1 MKRIA
6 MMLLITLV
14 TATFEVTS
22 ATRNRDVTSSLTSG
36 NATSLSF
43 SKECKD
49 VFRRVVNGYTSKKNV
64 QLICELCFKH
74 PPNNNCS
81 CKSNVSLCPTL
92 PPLEPATFICN
103 RRYDVTEAA
112 VKVIASLLGVIG
124 NALVLII
131 TVHERK
137 QIGPFEKL
145 IALLSISD
153 FTFSIMQIFN
163 SFPLFWTCKWLY
175 GRVMCRFIKGF
186 LNLGAILALAL
197 ITVIA
202 SERYFA
208 IVKRYDRSKRS
219 VYTSV
224 FICLLLSIVSVIPMV
239 VAIDMEE
246 DGVCIERWNHRS
258 SFIYSWFLMIVTF
271 IIPLLIITLLYI
283 RITQQIIKNY
293 RSLKSVAGRH
303 TSLAKIR
310 YRTNRRVMLML
321 LIIVMVFIVL
331 VLPSRVIWVFWSYI
345 GTENLSSK
353 MYYITKYLANFPYP
367 FHACVNPIIYSFVD
381 KNFQK
386 QILNLFCR
394 NETDNAQE
402 IIRCKTRTTGTTDI
416 RISSQTVTDICE
428 HIN

>member
-22 ATRNRDVTSSLTSG
+22 ATRNRDVRSSLASG

-92 PPLEPATFICN
+92 SPLEPATFICN

-186 LNLGAILALAL
+186 LNLGAIFALAL

-202 SERYFA
+202 SKRYFA

-321 LIIVMVFIVL
+321 LIIVMVFIDLVPPAVL
-331 VLPSRVIWVFWSYI
+331 F
-345 GTENLSSK
+345 G
-353 MYYITKYLANFPYP
+353 
-367 FHACVNPIIYSFVD
+367 SFGAILG
-381 KNFQK
+381 QK
-386 QILNLFCR
+386 ICLLKC
-394 NETDNAQE
+394 T
-402 IIRCKTRTTGTTDI
+402 
-416 RISSQTVTDICE
+416 ISQNI
-428 HIN
+428 

>member
-1 MKRIA
+1 MR
-6 MMLLITLV
+6 
-14 TATFEVTS
+14 
-22 ATRNRDVTSSLTSG
+22 
-36 NATSLSF
+36 
-43 SKECKD
+43 
-49 VFRRVVNGYTSKKNV
+49 
-64 QLICELCFKH
+64 
-74 PPNNNCS
+74 
-81 CKSNVSLCPTL
+81 
-92 PPLEPATFICN
+92 
-103 RRYDVTEAA
+103 
-112 VKVIASLLGVIG
+112 
-124 NALVLII
+124 
-131 TVHERK
+131 
-137 QIGPFEKL
+137 
-145 IALLSISD
+145 
-153 FTFSIMQIFN
+153 IFN

-186 LNLGAILALAL
+186 LNLGAIFALAL

-202 SERYFA
+202 SKRYFA

-258 SFIYSWFLMIVTF
+258 SFIYSWFLMIAAF
-271 IIPLLIITLLYI
+271 IIPLLIITGLYI

-402 IIRCKTRTTGTTDI
+402 IIRCNTRTTRTTDI
-416 RISSQTVTDICE
+416 RIYKLIR
-428 HIN
+428 IN